1 MTSVEKSEKGSD
13 KNLAAD
19 KNQKPLFQ
27 DGNIEIKILLVE
39 TF

>member
-1 MTSVEKSEKGSD
+1 MRSSNNKNKMTSVEKSEKGSD

-27 DGNIEIKILLVE
+27 DGNK
-39 TF
+39 